1 MSIRGNTY
9 SASSLSARLIT
20 SVISAG
26 VILCLAPCLMFGQA
40 NLARLSGNVRDQLG
54 GAIVGGSVSVIDA
67 DRGPERDVVTDEA
80 GGYVLP
86 GLIPGR
92 KTIRAEFRGFRAFE
106 QANIVLG
113 VGQDARFDIVLQP
126 GALSETIRVTEAP
139 PLLDTPSAELG
150 G

>member
-1 MSIRGNTY
+1 MSVRGNTY
-9 SASSLSARLIT
+9 RVLSLSTRIIA

-80 GGYVLP
+80 GAYVLNGFVP
-86 GLIPGR
+86 GGKANAR
-92 KTIRAEFRGFRAFE
+92 RRWGF
-106 QANIVLG
+106 
-113 VGQDARFDIVLQP
+113 
-126 GALSETIRVTEAP
+126 T
-139 PLLDTPSAELG
+139 
-150 G
+150 